1 MARKSLFKIIR
12 QHHRYIMTDKIRA
25 RHNADLLSKEIV
37 NDIQTFCYRGMK
49 HLAGDHPS
57 HHAFNRIL
65 FYIAH
70 PEYVQFIEE
79 ERNGKKRS
87 TDTKE
92 ETLSANAEG

>member
-70 PEYVQFIEE
+70 PEYIDFIEE
-79 ERNGKKRS
+79 GIS
-87 TDTKE
+87 GSTKE
-92 ETLSANAEG
+92 PEEKTQTQ